1 MDEDIQL
8 TGPPDTQSGE
18 LNRFADSYAAFTRT
32 INSLQRKYLELD
44 REFMAR
50 NEQLVQANLQLTE
63 LTERNLAANRFLN
76 GILDIVSAGV
86 IAVDCAGRITLCNP
100 TAASLLETKGQL
112 VGKLYRDVIPPG
124 VPPDANAL
132 RSLDSGASAKG
143 MNKSIDLPSG
153 VRLHLTVSTSVL
165 RDEKGEVCGAVEV
178 FHDLSRIRRME
189 SELARLNTL
198 AALGEMAAS
207 VAHEVRNPL
216 AGIAGFVSLLE
227 RDLDTG
233 DPKKRIVDKIMLG
246 VNNLNETVTSL
257 LNYTRFDELN
267 PAEVAYPEY
276 LRGIIEQ
283 FDREY
288 PQGNGAIAI
297 RLSPIAREEQEMS
310 VRIDRLLI
318 RQVFFNLFA
327 NGADAM
333 GGNGAITVTVI
344 KHDRKQVPVA
354 LAERLLLKADE
365 TLVET
370 RIADNGPGIPAE
382 NLEKI
387 FSPFFSTKKN
397 GNGLGLAV
405 GQKIARAHGGE
416 ILAENSPEGGA
427 MFRLFLPV
435 RIQHQGRE

>member
-1 MDEDIQL
+1 
-8 TGPPDTQSGE
+8 
-18 LNRFADSYAAFTRT
+18 
-32 INSLQRKYLELD
+32 LE
-44 REFMAR
+44 
-50 NEQLVQANLQLTE
+50 
-63 LTERNLAANRFLN
+63 
-76 GILDIVSAGV
+76 I
-86 IAVDCAGRITLCNP
+86 
-100 TAASLLETKGQL
+100 KGQL
-112 VGKLYRDVIPPG
+112 VGKLYRDVIPAG
-124 VPPDANAL
+124 MPPDANAL
-132 RSLDSGASAKG
+132 RSLDSGTASQG
-143 MNKSIDLPSG
+143 MNKNIDLPSG
-153 VRLHLTVSTSVL
+153 VRLSIAVSTSVL

-178 FHDLSRIRRME
+178 FQDLSRIRRME

-216 AGIAGFVSLLE
+216 AGIAGFVMLLE
-227 RDLDTG
+227 RDLEDG

-267 PAEVAYPEY
+267 PADVVYHDY
-276 LRGIIEQ
+276 IRGVIEQ
-283 FDREY
+283 FEREF
-288 PQGNGAIAI
+288 PQRDGKVDI
-297 RLSPIAREEQEMS
+297 RLSPVTREEQS
-310 VRIDRLLI
+310 TTVSIDRLLI
-318 RQVFFNLFA
+318 RQIFFNLFG

-333 GGNGAITVTVI
+333 GGNGTITITLTR
-344 KHDRKQVPVA
+344 HDLKQVPVA

-365 TLVET
+365 TLLET
-370 RIADNGPGIPAE
+370 RIADSGPGIPAE

-427 MFRLFLPV
+427 VFRLFLPV